1 MHNASSRG
9 DNDAMADKE
18 LRHLSRKELI
28 EIIYEY
34 QKREVQFQDAVDTLT
49 GKLKKRE
56 LQMKEAGSIA
66 NAALSIN
73 AVFEAAQAAA
83 DQYLASVKALDS
95 ENNSRTQQML
105 TEAQEQA
112 DSIVQKGKETYQAW
126 VRKGEE
132 EYQNRVSQA
141 EAECKRIRD
150 DMCDY
155 ILLHNTLKELYEES
169 GEVSNYA

>member
-1 MHNASSRG
+1 
-9 DNDAMADKE
+9 MADKE

-95 ENNSRTQQML
+95 ENDSRTQQML